1 MNYITTTTDWTLVSS
16 ASNVTF
22 QVRGV
27 QPIEIGTSNNAV
39 APTAGILYSSLQGD
53 RGALYEIWPGTSGN
67 CVWARSTANSTLSI
81 NQT

>member
-1 MNYITTTTDWTLVSS
+1 MNYTITVADWALVSS

-27 QPIEIGTSNNAV
+27 QPIEVGTSNNTT
-39 APTAGILYSSLQGD
+39 APSAGILYESMQGD
-53 RGALYEIWPGTSGN
+53 RGALYEIWPGVEGN
-67 CVWARSTANSTLSI
+67 CIWARSTANSVIAI